1 MLETRW
7 LGSGDFIAMMD
18 FWSDYLAKEPKGL
31 QQATARWLLGALVT
45 QEDWL
50 EGSVTD
56 SPKLNKSITRLQESI
71 LQAAKSQQALLEWFN
86 VHQPDRRWHT
96 DSVSWQPLVD
106 SDDWLGQLAS
116 TWNRCE
122 TAWQNGSLSQPM
134 LQELLAHRQV
144 AMDRGVGTSPQGGTL
159 RLDRFVDLVQLETQA
174 KDSQQLKRDL
184 QERIAKEP
192 KSLWWVYRSA
202 RTMQRSD
209 GLSEDSL
216 GWYRQMANGVKPGS
230 EPWFESR
237 ARSIQVL
244 EALGDSV
251 KAKQLRDLVVA
262 SFPDLPSKWQ
272 SRLGVR

>member
-1 MLETRW
+1 
-7 LGSGDFIAMMD
+7 
-18 FWSDYLAKEPKGL
+18 
-31 QQATARWLLGALVT
+31 
-45 QEDWL
+45 
-50 EGSVTD
+50 
-56 SPKLNKSITRLQESI
+56 
-71 LQAAKSQQALLEWFN
+71 
-86 VHQPDRRWHT
+86 
-96 DSVSWQPLVD
+96 
-106 SDDWLGQLAS
+106 
-116 TWNRCE
+116 
-122 TAWQNGSLSQPM
+122 
-134 LQELLAHRQV
+134 
-144 AMDRGVGTSPQGGTL
+144 
-159 RLDRFVDLVQLETQA
+159 LDRFVDLVQLETQA